1 MSGPQLAD
9 NNCSASLVQIPQ
21 GDFFFFGQ
29 FIFYL
34 LRMATLYRQLATQM
48 SLSGAVFLPGLV
60 SSRLIRKKL
69 PEWTMGKVIP
79 LKEAL
84 VVNLLALL

>member
-1 MSGPQLAD
+1 
-9 NNCSASLVQIPQ
+9 
-21 GDFFFFGQ
+21 
-29 FIFYL
+29 
-34 LRMATLYRQLATQM
+34 MATLYRQLATQM